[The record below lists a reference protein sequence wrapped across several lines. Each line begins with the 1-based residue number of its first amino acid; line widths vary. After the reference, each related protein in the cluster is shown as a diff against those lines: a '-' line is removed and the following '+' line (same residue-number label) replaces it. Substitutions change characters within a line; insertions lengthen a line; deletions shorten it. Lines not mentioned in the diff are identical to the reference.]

1 MIVSLVMLA
10 IMAGC
15 AVLLYLKG
23 TLIQGVSMIFNAL
36 LAGIIALAFYEMLSR
51 FLIQY
56 ASGVAVWAHMIC
68 FLLLLILVF
77 AILQAAFMQFAKE
90 KGNLGQPAEQ
100 VGRIVCGIVLGYIVT
115 GELLLAAAVAPLPA
129 QYPYRRFDPRNPNP
143 SQPNKPLL
151 NPDGFAAGLFG
162 IISKGSL
169 SAMGR
174 PQSFA
179 VLQANYL
186 DQLYLNRH
194 QSGVPTRTS
203 QPAIEVPRQNGVWY
217 APSGLRDSEGSTVSP
232 GAGERLMLVRVGIK
246 KSALK
251 DAGKFTLSQL
261 RLVCGPKRDPER
273 PLAGAGQVVY
283 PMGYMGANGRLER
296 KSLGE
301 IITIQSSDV
310 PGNARTIDLA
320 FSLPSSQTPLLI
332 AFKQNNLAQVSAIA
346 AAEEAPQPIPFG
358 ASAPA
363 PQERPR
369 PGSPASAPPER
380 PGDRPRNGS
389 GLSDVS
395 RSIVGPLGEN

>member
-1 MIVSLVMLA
+1 MVVSLVMLA

-15 AVLLYLKG
+15 VVLLYLKG

-56 ASGVAVWAHMIC
+56 APGVAVWAQMIC

-77 AILQAAFMQFAKE
+77 AILQAVFMQFAKE
-90 KGNLGQPAEQ
+90 KADLGQLAEQ
-100 VGRIVCGIVLGYIVT
+100 VGRIVCGIVLGYLVT
-115 GELLLAAAVAPLPA
+115 GELLLAAAMAPLPA
-129 QYPYRRFDPRNPNP
+129 QYPYQRFDQRNPNP

-151 NPDGFAAGLFG
+151 NPDGFASGLFG
-162 IISKGSL
+162 IMSKGSF
-169 SAMGR
+169 SAMSR

-179 VLQANYL
+179 VLQSNYL

-217 APSGLRDSEGSTVSP
+217 APSGLRDTDGSAASP

-246 KSALK
+246 KNALK

-261 RLVCGPKRDPER
+261 RLVCGPKDDPEN
-273 PLAGAGQVVY
+273 PLAGAGRVVY
-283 PMGYMGANGRLER
+283 PMGYMVANGRLER

-310 PGNARTIDLA
+310 QGNAQTIDLA
-320 FSLPSSQTPLLI
+320 FSIPSNQMPLLI
-332 AFKQNNLAQVSAIA
+332 AFKQNNLVQVSAIA

-363 PQERPR
+363 PQGRPR
-369 PGSPASAPPER
+369 PGSAASSPSGR
-380 PGDRPRNGS
+380 SGDRQRNPS
-389 GLSDVS
+389 GLSDIS
-395 RSIVGPLGEN
+395 RSVGGPLGED